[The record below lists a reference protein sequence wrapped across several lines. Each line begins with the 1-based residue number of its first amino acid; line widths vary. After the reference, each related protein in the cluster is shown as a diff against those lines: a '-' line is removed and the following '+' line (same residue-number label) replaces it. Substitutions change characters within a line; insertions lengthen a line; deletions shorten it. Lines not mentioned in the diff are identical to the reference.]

1 MNTTIRKSFYL
12 VEGGKVTPA
21 AQDTQ
26 FDGMDSVLVFA
37 RTSIEAALIAKA
49 YEDLLIDV
57 DNVTCDN
64 GETASAVSMS
74 DDQLSKLI
82 QSYSDSDDP
91 LIAEALRLADLQ
103 STKIRPE
110 INYANEHPWATVRTA
125 DGQHSVEVSLSS
137 LNYDEDGKVY
147 LLGFCTPKGEP
158 TCETRELRM
167 YLEA

>member
-1 MNTTIRKSFYL
+1 MNTTRKSFWL

-21 AQDTQ
+21 TQDTQ

-49 YEDLLIDV
+49 YEDLLIAV
-57 DNVTCDN
+57 DNVTADN
-64 GETASAVSMS
+64 GETVAALSMS

-110 INYANEHPWATVRTA
+110 IEYANEHPWATVKTK
-125 DGQHSVEVSLSS
+125 DGNYSVSVSLTG
-137 LNYDEDGKVY
+137 LNYDEEGKPY
-147 LLGFCTPKGEP
+147 LLGFYTPEDGLS
-158 TCETRELRM
+158 CETRELRM
-167 YLEA
+167 YLI